1 MMIRK
6 QGSLWDIL
14 DAGYSI
20 FFLKELFLTQYSCLL
35 SNPDIF
41 SPFLHIFPV
50 IAMQLFLI
58 IMMIFTVLSRVVT
71 WP

>member
-20 FFLKELFLTQYSCLL
+20 FFLKELFLTQYNCLL
-35 SNPDIF
+35 SSRYILTISSYIPSDCYAT
-41 SPFLHIFPV
+41 FLNYYDD
-50 IAMQLFLI
+50 FL
-58 IMMIFTVLSRVVT
+58 LYSLE
-71 WP
+71 